1 MCEVIA
7 IGLILRFDKKIILKT
22 VYKQLPLIAQH
33 KNTWKENTKYNSYT
47 EYTNAAMGWKY
58 CAPLCGC
65 GTWSQARPG
74 FMLLN
79 VGSNTGSTTKG
90 LKT

>member
-7 IGLILRFDKKIILKT
+7 MVLILRFDKKIILKT

-47 EYTNAAMGWKY
+47 EST
-58 CAPLCGC
+58 PLRQWGESTVLHFVDV
-65 GTWSQARPG
+65 GLDHKPG
-74 FMLLN
+74 LASCFLI
-79 VGSNTGSTTKG
+79 TGSTTKG